1 MSAFLMQRL
10 PALEGLFCPPALVM
24 LFGNKASSVER
35 CGIFESMEVI
45 ASK

>member
-10 PALEGLFCPPALVM
+10 PMLEGLFCPAALIMV
-24 LFGNKASSVER
+24 FGNTASNVER

>member
-10 PALEGLFCPPALVM
+10 PMLEELLCPTALVM
-24 LFGNKASSVER
+24 VFGNTASNVER